1 MVAKGALRGQK
12 TRRGT
17 KRLGRKRE
25 TKILEVRS
33 AAQIPALE
41 SVLSK
46 GPMTLVLVFADWCPA
61 CHKFMK
67 NLWKPMCKEQEGSM
81 SAQPA
86 PSMNR
91 VAVREDL
98 VGKTSLA
105 GAQYKYLP
113 SLMLVGTD
121 KKPALFDSPEG
132 KTNAMPT
139 PDSLDELKRITQASP
154 SLNEDTSVSSV
165 PAAPSPAA
173 APAQVRNSIIASSDR
188 SNNLSP
194 LEPNMEDI
202 RDRIPS
208 QTGLPQRGGCGC
220 MLQSGGGCGSS
231 TCGTSLSQVQGG
243 GGLYS
248 SLLAAARGVIPA
260 TTLASMATVVK
271 RPHMRRSTQSTRR
284 RGRRL

>member
-1 MVAKGALRGQK
+1 MVAKGKLRR
-12 TRRGT
+12 TRRRGSAQKSST
-17 KRLGRKRE
+17 KPKV
-25 TKILEVRS
+25 LEIRS

-67 NLWKPMCKEQEGSM
+67 NMWKPMCKEQEG
-81 SAQPA
+81 AAPA
-86 PSMNR
+86 SMNR
-91 VAVREDL
+91 IAVREDL

-105 GAQYKYLP
+105 GSQYKYLP

-121 KKPALFDSPEG
+121 KKPAVFDSPEG

-154 SLNEDTSVSSV
+154 SLRGESEQVQSV
-165 PAAPSPAA
+165 PIPNVPS
-173 APAQVRNSIIASSDR
+173 VEASS
-188 SNNLSP
+188 NLSP
-194 LEPNMEDI
+194 LEPNAENI

-208 QTGLPQRGGCGC
+208 QAVGVAQRGGCGC
-220 MLQSGGGCGSS
+220 MLQRGGGCGEGS
-231 TCGTSLSQVQGG
+231 CGLNPMQAHTG

-248 SLLAAARGVIPA
+248 SLLAAARGAIPA
-260 TTLASMATVVK
+260 SALATMATTVK
-271 RPHMRRSTQSTRR
+271 RPHMRRSRR
-284 RGRRL
+284 RRQH